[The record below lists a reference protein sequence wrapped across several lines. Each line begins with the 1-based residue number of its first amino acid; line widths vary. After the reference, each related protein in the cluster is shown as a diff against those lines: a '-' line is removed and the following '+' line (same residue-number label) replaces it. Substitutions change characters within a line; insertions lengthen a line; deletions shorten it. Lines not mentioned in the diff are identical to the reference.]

1 MLAFGSCSTSTWVSL
16 VSRLRRK
23 RRKKKWN
30 KEWKMRQKTAL
41 LRQRPHGSQF
51 IDILTVLFERVEVL
65 RNDFA
70 SFVTALVLRKK
81 GQLAASS
88 ASDTSGAK
96 EKKRWRATRE
106 SLSNS
111 CFGIS
116 FLKPLH
122 DTVSVHAWCLVKL
135 MVPRMPV
142 ELRQNCWG
150 QEAAKG
156 DTPWFFSAP
165 VENQCD

>member
-1 MLAFGSCSTSTWVSL
+1 
-16 VSRLRRK
+16 
-23 RRKKKWN
+23 
-30 KEWKMRQKTAL
+30 MRQKTAL

-96 EKKRWRATRE
+96 EKKR
-106 SLSNS
+106 
-111 CFGIS
+111 
-116 FLKPLH
+116 
-122 DTVSVHAWCLVKL
+122 
-135 MVPRMPV
+135 
-142 ELRQNCWG
+142 
-150 QEAAKG
+150 
-156 DTPWFFSAP
+156 
-165 VENQCD
+165 